1 MDEQQLRGALFSLL
15 PTPAYI
21 FGAILFGV
29 IGFAAYRYGKK
40 NGRARTKWLGVAMMF
55 YPYLIGSDTRVLYL
69 AGVALCL
76 TLYFY
81 RD

>member
-1 MDEQQLRGALFSLL
+1 MDEQQLRGALFGML

-29 IGFAAYRYGKK
+29 IGFTAYRYGKK
-40 NGRARTKWLGVAMMF
+40 TGSTRTRWLGAALMF
-55 YPYLIGSDTRVLYL
+55 YPYLIGSDTRILYL
-69 AGVALCL
+69 TGAALCL
-76 TLYFY
+76 AVYFF